1 LVRRMLVAVLR
12 LALRVFF
19 RRIEVKGLKHVSRE
33 GATIF
38 VLNHPNGLVDPVF
51 LLCYAPR
58 RVSFLAKAPIFRIP
72 VIGLFARAL
81 EAIPVYRRQD
91 EGADVARNR
100 ETFARAE
107 SLLRRG
113 GTLAICPEG
122 VSHSDTKL
130 RPLKTGAARIALGVV
145 AEDASLELKIIPA
158 GLYYTAKTAFR
169 SAALLHFGEPI
180 RVERV
185 AFDADG
191 ELPAEAVRA
200 LSARIERA
208 LRDVTLNAEH
218 EQALAI
224 SKRAGRIFSAAATT
238 TATTATGDAAGG
250 EAKADEQQQSL
261 MREVE
266 LQRRFLAG
274 YAFHFERSPERLAAL
289 EARIYRYEEQLRQA
303 GVSLEDMSAPAASPA
318 AVLRYFITRVVPVLC
333 WFPLALF
340 GMLVHYPAYKLAGAV
355 AVAVARRS
363 DDIVSTIKLIA
374 AMLLFPLT
382 WGVLAG
388 VFFYLVG
395 WPGIVLALVVV
406 PVSAYVALLFFE
418 RLDGFVGGA
427 RAIRF
432 YLTRRWFFKELLV
445 ERKRLREEMIA
456 LGEEAEAVGGTAAET
471 GALNVS
477 AATKDDDA
485 AAVVMPAAPTRNT
498 I

>member
-1 LVRRMLVAVLR
+1 MLVAVLT

-58 RVSFLAKAPIFRIP
+58 RVSFLAKAPIFEMP
-72 VIGLFARAL
+72 VIGRLARAL

-91 EGADVARNR
+91 EGSDVSRNQ
-100 ETFARAE
+100 ETFARARG
-107 SLLRRG
+107 LLKRG

-145 AEDASLELKIIPA
+145 AEDANLELKIIPA

-169 SAALLHFGEPI
+169 SAALLRFGEPI
-180 RVERV
+180 KVEPV
-185 AFDADG
+185 AFDANG
-191 ELPAEAVRA
+191 EPPAEAVHT

-208 LRDVTLNAEH
+208 LHDVTLNAEH

-224 SKRAGRIFSAAATT
+224 SKRAERIFSAAA
-238 TATTATGDAAGG
+238 ASDADGDLQPDA
-250 EAKADEQQQSL
+250 QSL
-261 MREVE
+261 TREVE

-274 YAFHFERSPERLAAL
+274 YAFHFEHSPERLAAL
-289 EARIYRYEEQLRQA
+289 EARIHRYEEQLRQA
-303 GVSLEDMSAPAASPA
+303 GIDLEDLSSPAASPA
-318 AVLRYFITRVVPVLC
+318 AVLRYFVTRVLPALY
-333 WFPLALF
+333 WFPVALF
-340 GMLVHYPAYKLAGAV
+340 GIVVHYPAYKLAGAI

-382 WGVLAG
+382 WGTLAA
-388 VFFYLVG
+388 VFFYLLG
-395 WPGIVLALVVV
+395 WPGVVLALVVA

-418 RLDGFVGGA
+418 KLDGFIGGA

-456 LGEEAEAVGGTAAET
+456 LGEEAAAVTP
-471 GALNVS
+471 
-477 AATKDDDA
+477 
-485 AAVVMPAAPTRNT
+485 AVVMPAAPTRNT

>member
-1 LVRRMLVAVLR
+1 MVRRMLVAILT

-19 RRIEVKGLKHVSRE
+19 RRIEVKGLKHVSPR

-38 VLNHPNGLVDPVF
+38 VLNHPNALVDPVF

-58 RVSFLAKAPIFRIP
+58 RVSFLAKAPLFKMP
-72 VIGLFARAL
+72 VIGWFVRAL

-91 EGADVARNR
+91 EGSDVSRNEETFTRARN
-100 ETFARAE
+100 
-107 SLLRRG
+107 LLKRG

-145 AEDASLELKIIPA
+145 AEDSQLELKIIPA
-158 GLYYTAKTAFR
+158 GLYYTSKTAFR
-169 SAALLHFGEPI
+169 SAALLRFGEPL

-185 AFDADG
+185 APDPDG
-191 ELPAEAVRA
+191 EPPAEAVRA

-208 LRDVTLNAEH
+208 LREVTLNAEH
-218 EQALAI
+218 EGALAI
-224 SKRAGRIFSAAATT
+224 IKRAERIFSAAA
-238 TATTATGDAAGG
+238 AEDADGDLQ
-250 EAKADEQQQSL
+250 ADAQSL
-261 MREVE
+261 AHEVE

-289 EARIYRYEEQLRQA
+289 EARIERYEEQLRQA
-303 GVSLEDMSAPAASPA
+303 GVDLEDLFAPAASPA
-318 AVLRYFITRVVPVLC
+318 QVARYFFTRVLPALY

-340 GMLVHYPAYKLAGAV
+340 GIVAHYPAYKLAGFI
-355 AVAVARRS
+355 AVAVARRNEDS
-363 DDIVSTIKLIA
+363 DDVVSTIKLIA

-382 WGVLAG
+382 WGALAAL
-388 VFFYLVG
+388 FFYALG
-395 WPGIVLALVVV
+395 WPGILLGLFLG
-406 PVSAYVALLFFE
+406 PVSAAVALLFVE

-456 LGEEAEAVGGTAAET
+456 LGEEAAAATAAP
-471 GALNVS
+471 A
-477 AATKDDDA
+477 
-485 AAVVMPAAPTRNT
+485 VMPHAPTSNT

>member
-1 LVRRMLVAVLR
+1 MIRRMLVATLTV
-12 LALRVFF
+12 ALRVFF
-19 RRIEVKGLKHVSRE
+19 RRIEVKGLRHVSRE

-38 VLNHPNGLVDPVF
+38 VLNHPTALVDPGF

-58 RVSFLAKAPIFRIP
+58 RVSFLAKAPIFRMP
-72 VIGLFARAL
+72 VIGWRARAL

-91 EGADVARNR
+91 EGTGDTARNQ
-100 ETFARAE
+100 ETFARARN
-107 SLLRRG
+107 LLRRG

-145 AEDASLELKIIPA
+145 AEDARLELKIIPA

-169 SAALLHFGEPI
+169 SAALLRFGEPVT
-180 RVERV
+180 VERV
-185 AFDADG
+185 APDAQG
-191 ELPAEAVRA
+191 EPPAEAVRA

-208 LRDVTLNAEH
+208 LHEVTLNAEH
-218 EQALAI
+218 EQALSI
-224 SKRAGRIFSAAATT
+224 IKRAERIFSAAA
-238 TATTATGDAAGG
+238 AEDADGDLRTDA
-250 EAKADEQQQSL
+250 QSL
-261 MREVE
+261 AREVE

-289 EARIYRYEEQLRQA
+289 EARIHRYEEQLRQA
-303 GVSLEDMSAPAASPA
+303 GVDHEDLSAPAASPSTVA
-318 AVLRYFITRVVPVLC
+318 RYFFTRVLPVLC

-340 GMLVHYPAYKLAGAV
+340 GIAVHYPAYKLAGFI
-355 AVAVARRS
+355 AVAVARR
-363 DDIVSTIKLIA
+363 DDDVVSTIKLIA

-382 WGVLAG
+382 WGALSAL
-388 VFFYLVG
+388 FFYFFG
-395 WPGIVLALVVV
+395 YPGILLALVLA

-418 RLDGFVGGA
+418 KLDGFVGGA

-445 ERKRLREEMIA
+445 ERKRLREEMLA
-456 LGEEAEAVGGTAAET
+456 LGEEAAAP
-471 GALNVS
+471 
-477 AATKDDDA
+477 
-485 AAVVMPAAPTRNT
+485 VMPAAPTRNT